1 MKRYVYV
8 LCLAVAF
15 AGLSSCS
22 KNNDPAP
29 ASPAVGR
36 WELNRGLL
44 SGFPAA
50 ANANG
55 AALDLYLFQ
64 NVGST
69 IDVYSD
75 NTFNE
80 NYRNVTIDD
89 GAGTWDFTNNTLNLT
104 YDNGQKDSYTYT
116 KTKNIEEMAIT
127 TPYPFTLTVPTSAT
141 SATDYVG
148 KVQWVYRK

>member
-8 LCLAVAF
+8 LCLGVAL

-22 KNNDPAP
+22 KNSDPAP

-50 ANANG
+50 ANLNG
-55 AALDLYLFQ
+55 AALDLYYFESL
-64 NVGST
+64 GST

-80 NYRNVTIDD
+80 NYRNVAVDD
-89 GAGTWDFTNNTLNLT
+89 APGTWDFTNNTLNLT
-104 YDNGQKDSYTYT
+104 YDAGGKDTYNYT
-116 KTKNIEEMAIT
+116 KTKNIEELAASA
-127 TPYPFTLTVPTSAT
+127 PVNYTLSVPTSAT
-141 SATDYVG
+141 GSTAYVG
-148 KVQWVYRK
+148 KLQLIYRK